1 MRFDRQWA
9 MPSKHT
15 FTIKPIQE
23 LLGQEMVGDVWAD
36 PFSGWNSPAMHTNDL
51 NPNAPTTH
59 HLEAGEFAA
68 LMPDGLDGVL
78 FDPPYSPAQISR
90 SYKGFGRKVTMQD
103 TQNGALYARVKDLL
117 APRIKPNGVAI
128 CFGWNSG
135 GFGIKRGFQ
144 LDRVLIVPHGGA
156 HNDTIITVER
166 KIQGQ
171 LI

>member
-15 FTIKPIQE
+15 FAIKPIQE
-23 LLGQEMVGDVWAD
+23 LLGQEIVGDVWAD

-51 NPNAPTTH
+51 NPDAPTTH

-78 FDPPYSPAQISR
+78 FDPPYSLRQIKEVYESIGI
-90 SYKGFGRKVTMQD
+90 KLLHEQTKDAGFGK
-103 TQNGALYARVKDLL
+103 VKDTL
-117 APRIKPNGVAI
+117 ARKTKQGGKVI
-128 CFGWNSG
+128 CFGWNSS
-135 GFGIKRGFQ
+135 GFGINRGFQ
-144 LDRVLIVPHGGA
+144 MERIFLVPHGGP
-156 HNDTIITVER
+156 HNDTIVTVER
-166 KIQGQ
+166 KIQRQ